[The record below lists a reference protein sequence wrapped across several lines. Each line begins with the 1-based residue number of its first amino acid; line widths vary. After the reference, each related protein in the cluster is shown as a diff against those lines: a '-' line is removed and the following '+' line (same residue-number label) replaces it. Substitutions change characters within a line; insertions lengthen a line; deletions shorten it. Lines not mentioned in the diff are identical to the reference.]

1 MLEHMDDAQD
11 DVVFEQPVE
20 TPAPAPAPAPTP
32 AAPTEPQA
40 APTPGAPVVAP
51 APQAAPVTP
60 QQAVP
65 SQAPAV
71 PGQVPAQP
79 AVPQQPPAAQGQ
91 GTPQVPAPGNEL
103 DQIRQGMEAQRE
115 NFVKIAAQ
123 SYLPTFADADIE
135 AIQGGDLAAAKQTFA
150 NMAARLHADIAQNI
164 LGMVASQMPGMITR
178 AQMVQSQHQ
187 QAADAF
193 YSEYPDLKAHD
204 ATVKQIAG
212 ALRAQNPQMPDA
224 QFKPMLV
231 AMARVATGSAAQA
244 APPVQQQQPAPVQ
257 VRQAPFV
264 PAAPGGRAPAQ
275 AAPQGNQWGFLSEIV
290 DAEERG
296 VFER

>member
-1 MLEHMDDAQD
+1 MDDAQD
-11 DVVFEQPVE
+11 DTFEQPVT
-20 TPAPAPAPAPTP
+20 TPEEPTP
-32 AAPTEPQA
+32 AVAAPAAPAEPQA
-40 APTPGAPVVAP
+40 APTPGAPAVAP
-51 APQAAPVTP
+51 ATPTAPVTP
-60 QQAVP
+60 QQAAP
-65 SQAPAV
+65 PQAPAAPV
-71 PGQVPAQP
+71 QVPAQP
-79 AVPQQPPAAQGQ
+79 GVSAQPQAAQGQ
-91 GTPQVPAPGNEL
+91 GTPQAPVPGNEL
-103 DQIRQGMEAQRE
+103 EQIRQGMEAQRE
-115 NFVKIAAQ
+115 NFVRMAAQ

-135 AIQGGDLAAAKQTFA
+135 AIQGGDLASAKQTFA

-193 YSEYPDLKAHD
+193 YQEYPDLKAHD

-212 ALRAQNPQMPDA
+212 ALRQQNPQMPDA

-231 AMARVATGSAAQA
+231 AMARVATGSAAPSA

-264 PAAPGGRAPAQ
+264 PASPGGRAPAQ
-275 AAPQGNQWGFLSEIV
+275 TAPNGNQWGFLSEIV

-296 VFER
+296 AFER